1 MVYHIVLN
9 NTINNSSFPSNKTM
23 ATAITIQF
31 RYLRF
36 ALRNTKIQMLLYRCE
51 MRSITVQEKNKPR
64 VYKVKV
70 NINNI

>member
-1 MVYHIVLN
+1 
-9 NTINNSSFPSNKTM
+9 M